1 VARWIL
7 GLVVVA
13 AIAVSACAAN
23 DPVSTESVPTTQAVG
38 DFTTTSTAGIAPTTV
53 TPPPA
58 GLYDLVEDHNDIALD
73 RINLIFV
80 PYGWDD
86 PGDFVDLAA
95 TLLSFDTEPVVVDDW
110 DVQFGP
116 FAIEPWRSNRHLFN
130 VWYTLDEPDEPVS
143 YTSMGAPFPIAV
155 ADAVIVT
162 LAVDW
167 PHGAASGFTAFIP
180 PDLPDRSEPADPVG
194 LTMSVD
200 SSDSLWGNP
209 QILAHELGHA
219 VFGLSDEYVGQEL
232 GFDGRPDLSSYPACA
247 EDGDEATAWWSDR
260 LGDVD
265 PMFSIWMD
273 ALADAGLG
281 LSPEAVTDLRSQV
294 TVSLV
299 DGGCYGPTGSIR
311 ATFDSL
317 MNTNIPVL
325 GTVNRHWAEQV
336 LTGYTGQPRNP

>member
-1 VARWIL
+1 M
-7 GLVVVA
+7 
-13 AIAVSACAAN
+13 
-23 DPVSTESVPTTQAVG
+23 PTTPAVG
-38 DFTTTSTAGIAPTTV
+38 DSATTTTVGIVPTTV
-53 TPPPA
+53 TPPPT
-58 GLYDLVEDHNDIALD
+58 GLYDLVEDHNNIAFD

-80 PYGWDD
+80 PHGWDD
-86 PGDFVDLAA
+86 PDEFVELAA
-95 TLLSFDTEPVVVDDW
+95 TLLSFDAEPILVDDT

-143 YTSMGAPFPIAV
+143 YTSMGEAFPVAI

-180 PDLPDRSEPADPVG
+180 PELPDRSEPTEPVG
-194 LTMSVD
+194 LTMGVA
-200 SSDSLWGNP
+200 SSDPLRGNP

-232 GFDGRPDLSSYPACA
+232 GFDGRSDLSSYPACA
-247 EDGDEATAWWSDR
+247 EDEDEATVWWGDR
-260 LGDVD
+260 LGEVD

-273 ALADAGLG
+273 ALGDAGVG
-281 LSPEAVTDLRSQV
+281 LSPGVTSDLRSQV

-336 LTGYTGQPRNP
+336 LGEYTGPIRNP

>member
-1 VARWIL
+1 
-7 GLVVVA
+7 
-13 AIAVSACAAN
+13 
-23 DPVSTESVPTTQAVG
+23 VSTESASTTLAVG
-38 DFTTTSTAGIAPTTV
+38 DSTTTATAGIAPTTV

-58 GLYDLVEDHNDIALD
+58 GLYDLVEDHNYIAFD

-86 PGDFVDLAA
+86 PEDLVDLAA
-95 TLLSFDTEPVVVDDW
+95 TLLSFDTEAVVVDDT

-116 FAIEPWRSNRHLFN
+116 FAIEPWRSNRSLFN

-143 YTSMGAPFPIAV
+143 YTSRGEPFPIAV
-155 ADAVIVT
+155 PDAVVVT

-180 PDLPDRSEPADPVG
+180 PDLPVRSEPTAPVG
-194 LTMSVD
+194 LTVSVP
-200 SSDSLWGNP
+200 SSDPLWGNP
-209 QILAHELGHA
+209 QILAHELRHA
-219 VFGLSDEYVGQEL
+219 VFGRSDEYVGSEL
-232 GFDGRPDLSSYPACA
+232 GFDGRSDLSSYPACA
-247 EDGDEATAWWSDR
+247 ENEDEATAWWGDR
-260 LGDVD
+260 LGEVD

-273 ALADAGLG
+273 ALDDAGVG
-281 LSPEAVTDLRSQV
+281 LSPEATNDLRSQV

-336 LTGYTGQPRNP
+336 LAEYTGQPRSP